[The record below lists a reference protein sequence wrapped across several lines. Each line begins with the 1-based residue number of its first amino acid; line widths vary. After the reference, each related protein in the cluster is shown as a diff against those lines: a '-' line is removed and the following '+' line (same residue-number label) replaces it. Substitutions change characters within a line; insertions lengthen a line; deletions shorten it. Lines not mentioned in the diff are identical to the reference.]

1 MLNEAQ
7 AFYWKW
13 FWFKHCDFLSRNPGG
28 FSLSATHWWDA
39 VALGPGGII
48 MSALR
53 GFGKDGLVCIVLLKI
68 PFSSSVNW
76 VVPHQHWVK
85 LHSWRRLLNSEMT
98 LWRTC
103 ASQEGPSVLK
113 ILQGL
118 PWPSWGGYS
127 TFRERIRSPEPCLCS
142 AAIATCGGINSW
154 WLLGLTV
161 RVFLWDKKEFFPVLS
176 SAMLITSHS
185 FFLGYQKAVK
195 YSECCAESRYVLSV
209 ALKHCKEE
217 YRIS

>member
-1 MLNEAQ
+1 MG
-7 AFYWKW
+7 W
-13 FWFKHCDFLSRNPGG
+13 
-28 FSLSATHWWDA
+28 
-39 VALGPGGII
+39 
-48 MSALR
+48 
-53 GFGKDGLVCIVLLKI
+53 LVCIVLLKI

-118 PWPSWGGYS
+118 PWTSWGGYS
-127 TFRERIRSPEPCLCS
+127 TFRERIRSPELCLCS

-161 RVFLWDKKEFFPVLS
+161 SVFLGDKKRVFPVLS

-185 FFLGYQKAVK
+185 FFFGLPKGCEVQWVLCRKPVCTQCCVKALQRGV
-195 YSECCAESRYVLSV
+195 
-209 ALKHCKEE
+209 
-217 YRIS
+217 